1 MDIRIAS
8 YNTGSARPVNLTT
21 FSKPGSPMATTYV
34 QNAAQ
39 SGPVPAVDAISAS
52 RTTQSSQTGS
62 QIANGGGYTDSVRG
76 SIINILA

>member
-8 YNTGSARPVNLTT
+8 YNAGTARPVNVST
-21 FSKPGSPMATTYV
+21 FSKAGSPMATAYV

-39 SGPVPAVDAISAS
+39 SGPVTAVESISAA
-52 RTTQSSQTGS
+52 RTTPSSQV
-62 QIANGGGYTDSVRG
+62 ANGGGYTDSVRG

>member
-52 RTTQSSQTGS
+52 RTTQSSQV
-62 QIANGGGYTDSVRG
+62 ANGGGYTDSVRG